1 MPRPRRQTNI
11 QLLNA
16 AFKNVVK
23 VESDN
28 EDEPKKGMGV
38 SRELREVNTKK
49 KITVKKKKEDKPI
62 NTRILLTR

>member
-16 AFKNVVK
+16 AMKNSLK
-23 VESDN
+23 VSQDAE
-28 EDEPKKGMGV
+28 EPAMTGSGA
-38 SRELREVNTKK
+38 SREVKTKK
-49 KITVKKKKEDKPI
+49 RIEKQKKKEEKPI